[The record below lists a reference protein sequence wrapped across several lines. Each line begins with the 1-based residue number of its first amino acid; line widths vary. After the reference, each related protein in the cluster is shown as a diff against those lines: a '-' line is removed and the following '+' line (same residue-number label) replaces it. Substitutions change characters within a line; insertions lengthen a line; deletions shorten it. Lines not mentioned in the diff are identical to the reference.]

1 MRSKAKLQTLLNA
14 AGVVVLGWV
23 AAGCATNPATGKQ
36 QIMLVSEQQEISLGQ
51 QEDQKVVQAMGLYED
66 PALQQYVEDLG
77 QELAK
82 VSERPNL
89 PWSFKVVDDPVVNAF
104 ALPGGYIY
112 ITRGILAH
120 MGSEAQL
127 VSVLGHEIGHVTARH
142 SANQI
147 SKSQL
152 ASIGLGLGMAVAPE
166 IAAAGDLL
174 MAGTGLLFLKF
185 SRDDERQADDLG
197 LRYAERTNYDVR
209 EATAMHETLERVSS
223 QSEGGPIPGWAS
235 THPEP
240 ENRIDRIESRIAL
253 IGQDPAGTQVGKDRF
268 LRAIDGISFGEDPRE
283 GFFDGDRYLHPEMA
297 FRFDIPADWLGVNQK
312 QSAGAISPQRDAAI
326 VLTLSKQR
334 DAMQASREFVRSTG
348 VTADN
353 PQRGEFNGLP
363 ALWMG
368 FQGRS
373 GQTPVSGRIAFI
385 EHGGRLY
392 EFLGYTASS
401 RWSGYSRAID
411 RALSSFAPVTDPRV
425 LGVQPARL
433 DIVELSRDMTLSEFD
448 RLYPSSIDLEKLA
461 ILNQVGPDAQLTRGD
476 LVKRVVGGPGEM
488 GEQ

>member
-1 MRSKAKLQTLLNA
+1 MRSRVTIRPFLSC
-14 AGVVVLGWV
+14 AGVVLLGLL
-23 AAGCATNPATGKQ
+23 ASGCATNPATGKQ

-51 QEDQKVVQAMGLYED
+51 QEDQNVVQSMGLYDD
-66 PALQQYVEDLG
+66 PALQQYVEELG

-152 ASIGLGLGMAVAPE
+152 ANIGLGLGMAVAPE

-197 LRYAERTNYDVR
+197 LRYAERTNYDLR
-209 EATAMHETLERVSS
+209 EATAMHETLKRVSS
-223 QSEGGPIPGWAS
+223 QSEGGRVPGWAS

-240 ENRIDRIESRIAL
+240 ENRIDRIESKIASM
-253 IGQDPAGTQVGKDRF
+253 GQAPAGAEVGRNRF
-268 LRAIDGISFGEDPRE
+268 LRALDGISFGENPRE
-283 GFFDGDRYLHPEMA
+283 GFFDGNRYLHPEMA
-297 FRFDIPADWLGVNQK
+297 FRFDIPADWQGVNQK

-334 DAMQASREFVRSTG
+334 DAMQASREFVRTTG
-348 VTADN
+348 VTADY

-385 EHGGRLY
+385 EYGGRLY

-411 RALSSFAPVTDPRV
+411 SSLSSFAPVTDSRV
-425 LGVQPARL
+425 LGMQPARL
-433 DIVELSRDMTLSEFD
+433 EIVELPRDMTLNEFD
-448 RLYPSSIDLEKLA
+448 RLYPSSIGLEKLA
-461 ILNQVGPDAQLTRGD
+461 VLNQVGADTQLNRGD

-488 GEQ
+488 GSR